1 MREKPKDR
9 IGAEFGDLTVV
20 EYLGRQ
26 KYLCRCACGK
36 EITVTWHQ
44 LVTFNRRS
52 CGCWRTREWTP
63 EEDKLL
69 LEMVQAGKPMLEISY
84 AVRHYVTYCKSR
96 YIVLTGNDNG
106 LQTNKM
112 CADCRYYNGTKRQ
125 RDKNGAWM
133 ARCDKSDRYV
143 HRYDT
148 ACDGYRRARR
158 TTG

>member
-1 MREKPKDR
+1 MREKTKDR

-69 LEMVQAGKPMLEISY
+69 LEMVKAGKPMLEISY
-84 AVRHYVTYCKSR
+84 VVRHYVTYCKSR

-112 CADCRYYNGTKRQ
+112 CADCRYYDGTDRKR
-125 RDKNGAWM
+125 DAKGAWT
-133 ARCDKSDRYV
+133 ARCDKSDGYV

-158 TTG
+158 MTG